1 MLRCGEVRGR
11 VKQTQAQNAYR
22 DIEEMIVTLE
32 LPPGSRISE
41 KTLSQQLGYGRT
53 PVREALQRLAY
64 ARLVNILP
72 RAGAIVTEI
81 DLSAQFKLIEVR
93 RELERIL
100 VVRAAR
106 LATQEVRQAFL
117 VLIKRFAQVAS
128 KEDGE
133 MFVNVDRE
141 FNTLVYETAQNQFA
155 SDAMAPLQSQ
165 TRRFWYL
172 YFRQFG
178 DLKQVC
184 KLHVDIARA
193 IVDKNEAAA
202 SAASDRLVDYVEEYS
217 YRTMKALM

>member
-1 MLRCGEVRGR
+1 MA
-11 VKQTQAQNAYR
+11 KKTQAQSAYTA
-22 DIEEMIVTLE
+22 IEEMIVKLE
-32 LPPGSRISE
+32 LPPGARISE

-64 ARLVNILP
+64 ARLVHILP

-100 VVRAAR
+100 ITRAAR
-106 LATQEVRQAFL
+106 LTTPEISEAFQAL
-117 VLIKRFAQVAS
+117 AKRFLQVA
-128 KEDGE
+128 KKDDGRL
-133 MFVNVDRE
+133 FVDVDRE
-141 FNTLVYETAQNQFA
+141 FNTLVYETAQNHFA
-155 SDAMAPLQSQ
+155 TDSMAPLQSQ

-184 KLHVDIARA
+184 NLHADVARA
-193 IVDKNEAAA
+193 IANKDEGAAA
-202 SAASDRLVDYVEEYS
+202 TASDKLVDYVEEYS

>member
-1 MLRCGEVRGR
+1 MS
-11 VKQTQAQNAYR
+11 KKTQAQSAYGA
-22 DIEEMIVTLE
+22 IEEMIVKLE

-64 ARLVNILP
+64 ARLVHILP

-100 VVRAAR
+100 IVRAAR
-106 LATQEVRQAFL
+106 LATPQVCQAFQAMA
-117 VLIKRFAQVAS
+117 KSFGQVAT
-128 KEDGE
+128 KDDGE
-133 MFVNVDRE
+133 LFVDVDRE
-141 FNTLVYETAQNQFA
+141 FNTLVYDTAQNHFA
-155 SDAMAPLQSQ
+155 ADAMVPLQSQ

-184 KLHVDIARA
+184 KLHANIARA
-193 IVDKNEAAA
+193 IAEKNEAAA
-202 SAASDRLVDYVEEYS
+202 AIASDKLVDYVEEYS

>member
-1 MLRCGEVRGR
+1 MS
-11 VKQTQAQNAYR
+11 KKTQAQSAYR
-22 DIEEMIVTLE
+22 AVEEMIVKLE

-41 KTLSQQLGYGRT
+41 KMLSQQLGYGRT

-64 ARLVNILP
+64 ARLVHILP

-100 VVRAAR
+100 IVRAAR
-106 LATQEVRQAFL
+106 LATSEICQAFL
-117 VLIKRFAQVAS
+117 ILAERFTDVAG
-128 KEDGE
+128 KDDGK
-133 MFVNVDRE
+133 MFVEVDRE
-141 FNTLVYETAQNQFA
+141 FNTLVYDTAQQQFA
-155 SDAMAPLQSQ
+155 ADAMAPLQAQ

-178 DLKQVC
+178 DLKKVC
-184 KLHVDIARA
+184 ELHTDIARA
-193 IVDKNEAAA
+193 IADKNEAAA
-202 SAASDRLVDYVEEYS
+202 AAASDKLLDYVEEYS